1 MEVALAEKTM
11 FLPPLIVAILAI
23 IYRNTIFCFQCSELY
38 GSVQIVS
45 DNIMKNIT
53 TMIDSRALIIQQ
65 ESRHLVGRS
74 FDLVLAILASIQNAI
89 GMVVTNIQGM
99 CLTIYESIEQ
109 KITLTSDFLHGI
121 FDSIST
127 FKDASIEA
135 FDNLW
140 VSKPAPFYEMFY
152 TPVLLLLFAGI
163 LVITISYLRENRV
176 LTPEDT
182 PVPEPIE
189 VPPVKRQL
197 VRRKPR
203 THLD

>member
-1 MEVALAEKTM
+1 MELALAEKTM

-23 IYRNTIFCFQCSELY
+23 IYRNTIFCFQCSDLY

-65 ESRHLVGRS
+65 ESRHLVGRG
-74 FDLVLAILASIQNAI
+74 FDLVLAILTSIQNAV
-89 GMVVTNIQGM
+89 GMIVTNIQGM

-152 TPVLLLLFAGI
+152 TPVLLLLFVGI
-163 LVITISYLRENRV
+163 LVLTISYLRENRV

-182 PVPEPIE
+182 PIPEPIE
-189 VPPVKRQL
+189 VAPVKRQL